1 MTKRV
6 LMGRV
11 LTGVWWLL
19 VGVAFFLSL
28 WIVVPPF
35 TLGLLKLTVGAPEIS
50 PLLLG
55 GNAIA
60 LIVFLVRRQ
69 RGRFLG
75 IFLSFLGVLLSTLP
89 LLQLPAAIWQAE
101 QSFEAAIASET
112 FVLPPADA
120 AMTLESPPFS
130 PARFV
135 GGMPTQEV
143 RYKPDI
149 VFAEPDG
156 IPLKLSIY
164 QPLGAGVY
172 PTIISLYG
180 GGWQNG
186 SPADLDRSSRYLA
199 SLGYVVAAIDYR
211 HAPDYQFP
219 TQVTD
224 VEAALSFLSARASA
238 YGIDKQRL
246 VLMGWSAG
254 AHLAMLTAY
263 QTTTPIR
270 GVVGYYGPVNLV
282 DGYKNLPSPDPL
294 DVRAVLR
301 TFMGGTPD
309 ELPVAYN
316 AASPVY
322 AVKPGLPPTLLV
334 YGRRDHIVKVEFG
347 LRMYEAL
354 QKAENTAVFV
364 EIPWAE
370 HAFDAIFRGVSN
382 QLAMKYTERFLRA
395 ATVVAEGE

>member
-6 LMGRV
+6 L
-11 LTGVWWLL
+11 TGLVWLL
-19 VGVAFFLSL
+19 VGLSCFLSL
-28 WIVVPPF
+28 WIVVPP
-35 TLGLLKLTVGAPEIS
+35 LVPWLLPLTVVTPEIS
-50 PLLLG
+50 PLLLV

-60 LIVFLVRRQ
+60 LLLFLVRRQ
-69 RGRFLG
+69 RARFLG
-75 IFLSFLGVLLSTLP
+75 IFLSFLGLLLSTLP

-101 QSFEAAIASET
+101 QSFDAAIESET
-112 FVLPPADA
+112 FVLPA
-120 AMTLESPPFS
+120 AAATEPPPFS
-130 PARFV
+130 PSRFV
-135 GGMPTQEV
+135 LGLPTQPI

-156 IPLKLSIY
+156 VPLSLSIY
-164 QPLGAGVY
+164 QPQAAGVY
-172 PTIISLYG
+172 PTVVALYG

-186 SPADLDRSSRYLA
+186 SPAEVDQASRYWA
-199 SLGYVVAAIDYR
+199 SQGYVVVAIDYR

-219 TQVTD
+219 TQLSD
-224 VEAALSFLSARASA
+224 VEAALNFISARASA

-254 AHLAMLTAY
+254 AHLAMLAAY
-263 QTTTPIR
+263 NSPLPIR
-270 GVVGYYGPVNLV
+270 GVVSYYGPVNLV
-282 DGYKNLPSPDPL
+282 DGYKDLPNPDPL
-294 DVRAVLR
+294 DVRAVLE

-322 AVKPGLPPTLLV
+322 TVEPELPPTLLV

-354 QKAENTAVFV
+354 QKAENTAVLV

-370 HAFDAIFRGVSN
+370 HAFDAVFRGVSN
-382 QLAMKYTERFLRA
+382 QLAVRYTKRFLQA
-395 ATVVAEGE
+395 ATVGQTAQTTRQSSP